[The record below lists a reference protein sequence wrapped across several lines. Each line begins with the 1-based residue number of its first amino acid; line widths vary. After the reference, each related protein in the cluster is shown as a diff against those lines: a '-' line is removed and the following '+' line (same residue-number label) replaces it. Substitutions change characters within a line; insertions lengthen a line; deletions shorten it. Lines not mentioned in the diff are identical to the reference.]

1 MTIELIKGIAM
12 SLVAETTSN
21 SMRENA
27 PYDMEYIRGI
37 MDLVQTLEEM
47 PEER

>member
-1 MTIELIKGIAM
+1 MTIELIKEIAM
-12 SLVAETTSN
+12 RLVAETTSK
-21 SMRENA
+21 SMLENA

-37 MDLVQTLEEM
+37 MDLVQTLEKI